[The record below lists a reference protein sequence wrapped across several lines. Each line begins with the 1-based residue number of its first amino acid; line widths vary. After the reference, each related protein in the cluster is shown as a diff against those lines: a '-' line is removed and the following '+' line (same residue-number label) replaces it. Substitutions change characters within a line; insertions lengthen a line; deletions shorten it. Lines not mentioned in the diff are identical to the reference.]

1 MAKASWDGLPRCHTY
16 QLFTSVY
23 RWCIIKLIND
33 GTDLQFFTQFI
44 LCPIYRSLALC
55 CVRTLQVLV
64 PAIYLWGA
72 HSVTVAPANALTMI
86 AGLDTYFFL
95 NLSVGQPS
103 NNMDLSEV
111 EIYLGT
117 IKIFF
122 LFRKKKSGRT
132 LYLYIQFLFQD
143 YCVWSTPSHNKS
155 LVFFSRS
162 FFCPLWRH
170 RDQEYISRDIKNV

>member
-1 MAKASWDGLPRCHTY
+1 MVRPP
-16 QLFTSVY
+16 LFHCFG
-23 RWCIIKLIND
+23 RIKHWQINHE
-33 GTDLQFFTQFI
+33 TEDLTQSFRPFTFMVFQTKFFEYFPSFI
-44 LCPIYRSLALC
+44 
-55 CVRTLQVLV
+55 T
-64 PAIYLWGA
+64 
-72 HSVTVAPANALTMI
+72 

-103 NNMDLSEV
+103 NNMDLSEI

-132 LYLYIQFLFQD
+132 LCLYIQFLFQD
-143 YCVWSTPSHNKS
+143 YCVWSTPSLNKS